1 MKKILLLAL
10 AAFMTVMPAAAAK
23 KAKAKKQT
31 IAIVQQMN
39 HNSLNTISDAI
50 KAELAALGYNSTN
63 SVIIFKQGDNDMT
76 ALSQIVEEY
85 INANADVVIPVA
97 TKAANAALAAAD
109 AGIPVVF
116 AACSDPV
123 GSKLVL
129 NMAKPEGFVTGTSNA
144 IQADKNIDFALTVN
158 PKLNKIGFIHTTGET
173 NAQSTINKAA
183 AYCKKINLAYK
194 DCTIDDV
201 SAIAETVK
209 LMYDDGCRAVF
220 LPNDN
225 KLASHGNMAILSEAC
240 LEYKLPLY
248 CGADSQVEDGGF
260 ANVGITYSDLGKV
273 TADMADK
280 ILKGA
285 KVGDVPVKVFDQPED
300 LKLFV
305 NPDTLKSL
313 SISLP
318 ASVTGQKN
326 YILVKPMGR

>member
-1 MKKILLLAL
+1 MKKILVALMALSAL
-10 AAFMTVMPAAAAK
+10 AMVGCSKKQAK
-23 KAKAKKQT
+23 KN
-31 IAIVQQMN
+31 IGIVQQMN

-50 KAELAALGYNSTN
+50 KAQLAALGYNETN
-63 SVIIFKQGDNDMT
+63 SVITFKQGDNDMT
-76 ALSQIVEEY
+76 TLSQIVEEY
-85 INANADVVIPVA
+85 VNNGADIVIPIA

-123 GSKLVL
+123 GSKLLV
-129 NMAKPEGFVTGTSNA
+129 NMEKPEGNVTGTSNA
-144 IQADKNIDFALTVN
+144 IQADKNLDFALTVN
-158 PKLNKIGFIHTTGET
+158 PNLKKIGFIHTSGEA
-173 NAQSTINKAA
+173 NAQSTINMAI
-183 AYCKKINLAYK
+183 AYADKIGLAYK

-225 KLASHGNMAILSEAC
+225 KLAAHGNMAILASAC

-260 ANVGITYSDLGKV
+260 ANVGITYSDLGKE
-273 TADMADK
+273 TANMADR

-285 KVGDVPVKVFDQPED
+285 KVSEVPVKVFNQPEE

-305 NPDTLKSL
+305 NPDTLKALGVTL
-313 SISLP
+313 SAEITN
-318 ASVTGQKN
+318 AAN
-326 YILVKPMGR
+326 YILVKPTN